1 MFVPRAKRHLW
12 EEARELR
19 REGWSLREVARW
31 LDVALSSV
39 SVWTRGVVSSP
50 APRSPAPSVVVG
62 PEQEEAPRWCSRCAS
77 HRPATDF
84 NRFAGGRQWWCR
96 ACFKRYYAEGR
107 ARHRSRNNAL
117 KAQRVME
124 AQQLVFDHLS
134 GRACV
139 DCGEPDPVVLEFDH
153 VGPKRCEVSTLV
165 RRGVRPAVLRLEL
178 ERCDIVCASCHR
190 RRTAFRAG
198 WRRLDLDRPRRP
210 WRSKAQER
218 NVRYVVAALAASGC
232 TDCGESDPCVLEHDH
247 VGEKTQGVMQLA
259 RREVGLARLAAEM
272 ARCEVRCVNC
282 HRRRTSVAGSH
293 FRAQASVPPARVELA
308 LRD

>member
-84 NRFAGGRQWWCR
+84 NRFAGGRQGWCR

-165 RRGVRPAVLRLEL
+165 RRGVRPAVLRL
-178 ERCDIVCASCHR
+178 DSSGATSCAPAAIAAGRHFGPDGAGSIS
-190 RRTAFRAG
+190 TGRAVRG
-198 WRRLDLDRPRRP
+198 DRRLRSATSATSSRRSPHRDAPTVARVTRASSSTTMSARRP
-210 WRSKAQER
+210 K
-218 NVRYVVAALAASGC
+218 G
-232 TDCGESDPCVLEHDH
+232 
-247 VGEKTQGVMQLA
+247 
-259 RREVGLARLAAEM
+259 
-272 ARCEVRCVNC
+272 
-282 HRRRTSVAGSH
+282 
-293 FRAQASVPPARVELA
+293 
-308 LRD
+308 